1 MDGRRR
7 LAEPVTDGASA
18 RPATGT
24 VPASRR
30 ARLGSNSGRTKFART
45 ARRWFGAILALQ
57 LPRGVGAGAARVQAD
72 LALGR
77 PAAHQDRDVLA
88 HAAAPRCCGKAK
100 PS

>member
-30 ARLGSNSGRTKFART
+30 ARLGSNPGRTKFART
-45 ARRWFGAILALQ
+45 VRRWFGPMLTLQ
-57 LPRGVGAGAARVQAD
+57 LPRGVGI
-72 LALGR
+72 
-77 PAAHQDRDVLA
+77 
-88 HAAAPRCCGKAK
+88 AAAMAFMLASIGYGLVRGGHV
-100 PS
+100 PSTMTELRDFRDFV